1 MIVEFCYNICN
12 FNWKGYI
19 MISSNVWSGEV
30 SEKNCKL
37 YSKEV

>member
-1 MIVEFCYNICN
+1 
-12 FNWKGYI
+12 

-37 YSKEV
+37 YSKEVWWL